1 MSMKKKTF
9 IALFI
14 LLIFLAACSPKMA
27 SQSENAYTPAQPQ
40 SEDSAGTGSSY
51 DRSIEQ
57 VSLPEAQGTENTFRI
72 VIKNA
77 SISIVVDDPSKV
89 MEAIGKNAEQ
99 KGGFIVTSNLYKT
112 QTDQGLEIPEATITV
127 RVPAELLTQTLDEIK
142 AMVKDPEKDVQYEN
156 VTGQDVTKDYTD
168 LQSRLRNLQNTSAKL
183 NDIMDGAVRTQ
194 DVLDVYNQL
203 TSVNEQIEVIQG
215 QIKYYDEAA
224 RLSAIDVHIVASES
238 IQKLTIGGWQPAGVA
253 SSALQTLIDTMQF
266 LANAAIWV
274 GLYVL
279 PVLLCLLIPVAIVYF
294 VVRSILKR
302 RKQKSAEQSAVI
314 ESTK

>member
-14 LLIFLAACSPKMA
+14 LLLFLAACSPKIA
-27 SQSENAYTPAQPQ
+27 SQSENAYIPAQPQ
-40 SEDSAGTGSSY
+40 SEESTGTGTSY

-57 VSLPEAQGTENTFRI
+57 VSLPEAQGTGNTFRI

-77 SISIVVDDPSKV
+77 SLSIVVDDPASV
-89 MEAIGKNAEQ
+89 LEVIGKNAEQ
-99 KGGFIVTSNLYKT
+99 KGGFIVASNLYKT

-127 RVPAELLTQTLDEIK
+127 RVPAELLTQTMDEIK
-142 AMVKDPEKDVQYEN
+142 AMVKDPERDVQYEN
-156 VTGQDVTKDYTD
+156 ITGQDVTKDYTD

-183 NDIMDGAVRTQ
+183 NDIMDSAVRTQ

-203 TSVNEQIEVIQG
+203 TNVNEQIEVIQG
-215 QIKYYDEAA
+215 QINYYDEAA
-224 RLSAIDVHIVASES
+224 RLSAIEVH

-253 SSALQTLIDTMQF
+253 SNALQTLIDTVQF

-279 PVLLCLLIPVAIVYF
+279 PVLLCLLIPVAIIYF
-294 VVRSILKR
+294 AVRSILKR
-302 RKQKSAEQSAVI
+302 RKQKAAEKSAVI
-314 ESTK
+314 ESAE

>member
-1 MSMKKKTF
+1 MKKKSF
-9 IALFI
+9 LALFI
-14 LLIFLAACSPKMA
+14 LVLFVTACSPKMA
-27 SQSENAYTPAQPQ
+27 SQSENAYAPAQPQ
-40 SEDSAGTGSSY
+40 SIDNADTGSSY

-77 SISIVVDDPSKV
+77 SLSIVVDDPAKV
-89 MEAIGKNAEQ
+89 LEAIGKNAEQ

-127 RVPAELLTQTLDEIK
+127 RVPAELLTQTLEEIK

-156 VTGQDVTKDYTD
+156 VIGQDVTKDYTD

-215 QIKYYDEAA
+215 QINYYDESA
-224 RLSAIDVHIVASES
+224 RLSAIDVHIIASES
-238 IQKLTIGGWQPAGVA
+238 IQKLTIGGWEPAGVA
-253 SSALQTLIDTMQF
+253 SGALQTLIDTMQF

-279 PVLLCLLIPVAIVYF
+279 PVLLCLLIPVAIIYF
-294 VVRSILKR
+294 AVRSIMKR
-302 RKQKSAEQSAVI
+302 RKQKSAEQDAVI
-314 ESTK
+314 ESAK